1 MRCPFCHN
9 AGIVLSNNLSESIIE
24 WAKIV
29 QFLQKRI
36 KLLDGVCIS
45 GGEPT
50 LQKNLESRIREIK
63 ALGFLVKLD
72 TNGTRP
78 SVLKNLVQA
87 GLVDYVA
94 VDIKNTPQKYH
105 ITAGVEDFEI
115 TLIQESIDFLLAG
128 KVDYEFRTTVV
139 KEFHEIDDF
148 IVIAKLLHQ
157 AKKYYLQKFTDA
169 DNVIMSGLN
178 SYSDTEMGII
188 KRVIQPIIPTVELR
202 GL

>member
-148 IVIAKLLHQ
+148 IVIAKWLQ
-157 AKKYYLQKFTDA
+157 GAKRYYLQKFTDS
-169 DNVIMSGLN
+169 DNLIQSGLH
-178 SYSDTEMGII
+178 SYSDTEMGVIN
-188 KRVIQPIIPTVELR
+188 RVVQPIFPTVELR

>member
-148 IVIAKLLHQ
+148 IVIAKWLQ
-157 AKKYYLQKFTDA
+157 GAKRYYLQKFTDA
-169 DNVIMSGLN
+169 DNVIKSGLN